1 MKLDKAII
9 EQMER
14 DLAKVKTLD
23 DMLGKNGLVKNLIKA
38 LSEQILEE
46 ELSAHLGYEKYD
58 SKGHGSGNNRNGS
71 SQKQLKSDFGA
82 INVDIPR
89 DRNGEFEPI
98 LIQKYQ
104 KEFGEL
110 DSKIISMYAK
120 GMSTRDI
127 QAHLEDIY
135 GLSVSPAFISRI
147 TERVME
153 RVSEWQSRPLEEV
166 YVIVYFDAIH
176 YKVKEDHTIKTK
188 AAYTCLGVD
197 TGGHRDVL
205 GIWIDE
211 AEGANFWLSI
221 ISELKNRGVKDI
233 LIACVD
239 GLKGFPEAIQSVF
252 PQTQVQLCVIH
263 QIRNSL
269 RYVAYKHKKEFMK
282 DLKRVYQASTK
293 TMAEKELNHLREKW
307 YDRYPIV
314 IKSWE
319 NRWDNLSIYF
329 SYTPEI
335 RKLIYT
341 TNSVEA
347 LHRQFRKVT
356 KSKTIFPNDKA
367 LEKMLFLAYYDLTKK
382 WKTALR
388 DWTKIISQLAIA
400 FEGRLDLN
408 L

>member
-9 EQMER
+9 EQIEK
-14 DLAKVKTLD
+14 DLAKVRTLD
-23 DMLGKNGLVKNLIKA
+23 DMLGKNGLIKNLIKA

-46 ELSAHLGYEKYD
+46 ELSAHLGYKRYD
-58 SKGHGSGNNRNGS
+58 PSGRGSGNNRNGS
-71 SQKQLKSDFGA
+71 SKKQLKSDFGD
-82 INVDIPR
+82 IEIDIPR
-89 DRNGEFEPI
+89 DRNGQFEPF

-135 GLSVSPAFISRI
+135 GLSVSSAFISRI
-147 TERVME
+147 TDRVVE

-176 YKVKEDHTIKTK
+176 YKVREDHKIKTK
-188 AAYTCLGVD
+188 AAYTCLGID
-197 TGGHRDVL
+197 TSGHKDLL

-211 AEGANFWLSI
+211 AEGANFWLSVI
-221 ISELKNRGVKDI
+221 TELKNRGVEDI

-282 DLKRVYQASTK
+282 DLKRVYKAPTK
-293 TMAEKELNHLREKW
+293 EVAEEELIHLRDKW
-307 YDRYPIV
+307 YKQYTIV

-319 NRWDNLSIYF
+319 NKWENLSTYF
-329 SYTPEI
+329 AYTPEI

-356 KSKTIFPNDKA
+356 KSKSIFPNDKA
-367 LEKMLFLAYYDLTKK
+367 LEKMLFLAYFDLSKK
-382 WKTALR
+382 WTAALR
-388 DWTKIISQLAIA
+388 DWSKIISQLAIA
-400 FEGRLDLN
+400 FEDRLN
-408 L
+408 LSL

>member
-9 EQMER
+9 KQMEK

-23 DMLGKNGLVKNLIKA
+23 DMLGKDGLIKNLIKA
-38 LSEQILEE
+38 LTEQILEE

-58 SKGHGSGNNRNGS
+58 PKGRGSGNNRNGRS
-71 SQKQLKSDFGA
+71 KKQLKSDFGT
-82 INVDIPR
+82 IDIDIPR
-89 DRNGEFEPI
+89 DRKGEFEPL

-110 DSKIISMYAK
+110 DTKIISMYAK

-135 GLSVSPAFISRI
+135 GLSVSPAFISRV
-147 TERVME
+147 TDRVME
-153 RVSEWQSRPLEEV
+153 KVNEWQSRPLEQV

-176 YKVKEDHTIKTK
+176 YKVREDHKIKTK
-188 AAYTCLGVD
+188 AAYTCLGID
-197 TGGHRDVL
+197 TTGHRDLL

-211 AEGANFWLSI
+211 TEGANFWLSVI
-221 ISELKNRGVKDI
+221 TELKNRGVEDI
-233 LIACVD
+233 LIASVD
-239 GLKGFPEAIQSVF
+239 GLKGFPEAITSVF
-252 PQTQVQLCVIH
+252 PKTQVQLCVIH

-269 RYVAYKHKKEFMK
+269 RYVAYKHKKEFIK
-282 DLKRVYQASTK
+282 DLKRVYQAPTK
-293 TMAEKELNHLREKW
+293 KVAKKELKRLREKW
-307 YDRYPIV
+307 YDRYSIV
-314 IKSWE
+314 VKSWE
-319 NRWDNLSIYF
+319 NKWENLSTF
-329 SYTPEI
+329 FAYTPEI

-356 KSKTIFPNDKA
+356 KSKSVFPNDKA
-367 LEKMLFLAYYDLTKK
+367 LEKMLFLAYFDLSKK
-382 WKTALR
+382 WKNAPR
-388 DWTKIISQLAIA
+388 YWSKIINQLAIA
-400 FEGRLDLN
+400 FEGRLNLN

>member
-1 MKLDKAII
+1 MKLDQAII
-9 EQMER
+9 EQMEK
-14 DLAKVKTLD
+14 DLTKVKTLD
-23 DMLGKNGLVKNLIKA
+23 DMLGKDGLIKNLIKA
-38 LSEQILEE
+38 LTEQILEE
-46 ELSAHLGYEKYD
+46 ELNAHLGYEKYD
-58 SKGHGSGNNRNGS
+58 AKGRGSGNSRNGNS
-71 SQKQLKSDFGA
+71 KKQLKSDFGN
-82 INVDIPR
+82 IEIDIPR
-89 DRNGEFEPI
+89 DRNGEFEPL

-147 TERVME
+147 TDRVME
-153 RVSEWQSRPLEEV
+153 RVNEWQSRPLEEV

-176 YKVKEDHTIKTK
+176 YKVREEHKVKTK
-188 AAYTCLGVD
+188 AAYSCLGID
-197 TGGHRDVL
+197 ASGHRDLL

-211 AEGANFWLSI
+211 SEGANFWLSV

-233 LIACVD
+233 LIASVD

-269 RYVAYKHKKEFMK
+269 RYVAHKHKKEFMK
-282 DLKRVYQASTK
+282 DLKRVYQATTK
-293 TMAEKELNHLREKW
+293 DIAEQELGHLRETW
-307 YDRYPIV
+307 YERYPMV

-319 NRWDNLSIYF
+319 NKWDNLSIYF
-329 SYTPEI
+329 AYTPEI

-367 LEKMLFLAYYDLTKK
+367 LEKMLFLAYFDLSKK
-382 WKTALR
+382 WTTAIR

-400 FEGRLDLN
+400 FEGRLNLN